1 MFDKIAGSKWKNI
14 VLYITVFAFVGTGI
28 IAILLYKFSGQIN
41 GVAEVNGE
49 EISIQEFNYNYQNA
63 VAMYEQQKIDISSLK
78 NEIKKQVL
86 NNLIDK
92 ELLYQEAKKEG
103 ILATKEEVK
112 QEILSIPAF
121 QQNGKFSKDIYLST
135 LSSLGIAPE
144 FFEKLLQ
151 KDLSVQHLLAILQ
164 SSVYISDEEVE
175 TFTKKQ
181 LTKISAD
188 VKIIKPQIT
197 VSDEEIKNYYQSHQK
212 DFSSETGKKIK
223 IYKIEVKDQQKAE
236 EKAKEIFLTLK
247 SDKEPVLNKD
257 VEKVFDGTIYKEEDL
272 SNLPEDVK
280 KDVLSLSKDKNI
292 SFTKSADGFYISKYY
307 GEEIKIIPFEA
318 VKEQI
323 AQKLKLEKQPKAL
336 EELYKE
342 ISKNN
347 DLSKYNPISESFN
360 GTLQELI
367 AKYGIKSDDVN
378 QIYKL
383 KEGEISKPLKT
394 DENILQIKINTK
406 QEPTKEETE
415 NMKKGMLSI
424 MKAEKFNNILQM
436 YLDKLKEKSKI
447 KINKRLLEE

>member
-14 VLYITVFAFVGTGI
+14 VLYITVFAFVGTGL

-49 EISIQEFNYNYQNA
+49 EISVQEFNYNYQNA
-63 VAMYEQQKIDISSLK
+63 LSMYEQQKMDISSLK

-86 NNLIDK
+86 DNLIDK

-103 ILATKEEVK
+103 VLATKEEVK

-121 QQNGKFSKDIYLST
+121 QQNGKFSKDLYLST

-151 KDLSVQHLLAILQ
+151 KDLSVQHLLTILQ

-188 VKIIKPQIT
+188 IKIIKPQIT
-197 VSDEEIKNYYQSHQK
+197 VSEEEIKNYYQSHQK

-223 IYKIEVKDQQKAE
+223 VYKIVAKDQQKAE

-247 SDKEPVLNKD
+247 SEKEPVLNSD
-257 VEKVFDGTIYKEEDL
+257 VEKVFDGTIYKEEQL

-307 GEEIKIIPFEA
+307 GEEIKAIPFET

-323 AQKLKLEKQPKAL
+323 AQKLKLEKQPKAIG
-336 EELYKE
+336 ELYKE

-347 DLSKYNPISESFN
+347 DLSKYNPTSESFN

-378 QIYKL
+378 PIYKL